1 MLNIPSTI
9 NDPKYRYRMPKMQVK
24 IESKGNGIKTNIVN
38 LGDVAKHLRTNE
50 QYILKFFGFEKASQ
64 TTFKEAG
71 GKNNTNYII
80 NGDFSEEDLRKVLD
94 KFIEKYVCCPKC
106 KLPEMHL
113 QVQGEKINGKCDS
126 CPFVGE
132 LDSKHK
138 LATFIIKNPP
148 VAKNM
153 ATGKVVKVE
162 ADKAPLAPTYA
173 LGKKEE
179 KREAVVET
187 VVSFNTDIMDFG
199 SEELENFVVY
209 IRNEIETL
217 REEDFD
223 IKSAK
228 IVSKVKPLGLKKPLI
243 AYTLFKAFYTVN
255 ISQQLPDTAKLYLN
269 LMKKYLPPHADW
281 WSPTPSWRPSSTSST
296 SSSRPT
302 RRRTSPSSSPP
313 SSTTSSRRD
322 SSPRSSWS
330 SGTSPRSR
338 TSTPTSSTTPPGT
351 RTSRRQCRPTSTPSA
366 TRRRRKR
373 RRSPPIDG

>member
-1 MLNIPSTI
+1 
-9 NDPKYRYRMPKMQVK
+9 
-24 IESKGNGIKTNIVN
+24 
-38 LGDVAKHLRTNE
+38 
-50 QYILKFFGFEKASQ
+50 
-64 TTFKEAG
+64 
-71 GKNNTNYII
+71 
-80 NGDFSEEDLRKVLD
+80 
-94 KFIEKYVCCPKC
+94 
-106 KLPEMHL
+106 MHL

-162 ADKAPLAPTYA
+162 ADKAPLPTYNTV
-173 LGKKEE
+173 GRKEE
-179 KREAVVET
+179 KKEAVVET

-199 SEELENFVVY
+199 SEELENFVAY
-209 IRNEIETL
+209 IRKEIETL
-217 REEDFD
+217 KDEDFD

-255 ISQQLPDTAKLYLN
+255 ISQQIADTGKIYLN
-269 LMKKYLPPHADW
+269 LMKKYPSPYPGW
-281 WSPTPSWRPSSTSST
+281 SSPTPNSKRSSTSST

-302 RRRTSPSSSPP
+302 RRRTSPSSCPP

-322 SSPRSSWS
+322 CSARSSSP

-338 TSTPTSSTTPPGT
+338 TSTPTSSTTQPGT
-351 RTSRRQCRPTSTPSA
+351 QTSRRQFRPIWTLSA

-373 RRSPPIDG
+373 RRNPPRDCGVVFVPI